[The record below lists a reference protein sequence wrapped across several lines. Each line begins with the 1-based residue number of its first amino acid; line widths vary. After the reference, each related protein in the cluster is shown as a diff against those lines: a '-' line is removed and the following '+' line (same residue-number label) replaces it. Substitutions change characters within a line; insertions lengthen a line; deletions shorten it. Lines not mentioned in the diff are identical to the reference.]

1 MWADVP
7 RNRRKQMKTLAVF
20 LLAAMLLAPSCKR
33 WENPATSMISADK
46 SVVVLVLNP
55 SVYSMQEVRVKG
67 KVWEIETMG
76 EPAESATFKL
86 ADSDGNYITVV
97 WEKELSFAEGDI
109 VEASGLFDSN
119 FISSEN
125 RFDPKLAAQ
134 SIKVLKEN

>member
-1 MWADVP
+1 
-7 RNRRKQMKTLAVF
+7 MKTLAVF
-20 LLAAMLLAPSCKR
+20 LLAAMLLAPSCTK
-33 WENPATSMISADK
+33 WENPATSMISTDK

-67 KVWEIETMG
+67 KVWEIKTMG

-86 ADSDGNYITVV
+86 ADSEGNYITVV

-109 VEASGLFDSN
+109 VEAAGLFDSN

-125 RFDPKLAAQ
+125 RFDPKLTAQ
-134 SIKVLKEN
+134 TIKVLKGD

>member
-1 MWADVP
+1 
-7 RNRRKQMKTLAVF
+7 MKTLAVF
-20 LLAAMLLAPSCKR
+20 LLAAMLLAPSCTK
-33 WENPATSMISADK
+33 WENPATSMISTDK

-67 KVWEIETMG
+67 KVWEIKTMG

-86 ADSDGNYITVV
+86 ADSEGNYITVV

-109 VEASGLFDSN
+109 VEAAGLFDSN

-125 RFDPKLAAQ
+125 RFDPKLTAQ
-134 SIKVLKEN
+134 TIKVLKED

>member
-1 MWADVP
+1 
-7 RNRRKQMKTLAVF
+7 MKTLAAF

-33 WENPATSMISADK
+33 WENPAASMISADK

-55 SVYSMQEVRVKG
+55 SVYAMQEVRVKG

-76 EPAESATFKL
+76 EPAKSATFKL
-86 ADSDGNYITVV
+86 ADSDGTYITVV

-125 RFDPKLAAQ
+125 RFDPRLAAQ
-134 SIKVLKEN
+134 TIKVLKEN

>member
-1 MWADVP
+1 
-7 RNRRKQMKTLAVF
+7 MKTLAVF

-33 WENPATSMISADK
+33 WENPATSMISTDK

-55 SVYSMQEVRVKG
+55 SVYTMQEVRVKG

-76 EPAESATFKL
+76 EPVESATFKL
-86 ADSDGNYITVV
+86 ADSEGNYITVV

-109 VEASGLFDSN
+109 VEAAGLFDSN

-125 RFDPKLAAQ
+125 RFDPKLTAQ
-134 SIKVLKEN
+134 TIKVLKGD